1 MVYPACRFA
10 HAGYLLVIV
19 AVVVGAFSLG
29 YSVHDYI
36 PSKTPV
42 VQTTNK

>member
-29 YSVHDYI
+29 YSVHDY
-36 PSKTPV
+36 PLQDTCCANDK
-42 VQTTNK
+42 